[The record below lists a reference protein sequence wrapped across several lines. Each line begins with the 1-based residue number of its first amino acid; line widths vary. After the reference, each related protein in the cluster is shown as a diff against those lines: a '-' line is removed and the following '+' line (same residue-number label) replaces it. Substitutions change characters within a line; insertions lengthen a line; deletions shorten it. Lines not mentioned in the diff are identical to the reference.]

1 MALSTMYNYAPVS
14 PVQITREE
22 YTNVGSGTNILGTYA
37 RAFKGSTDFEI
48 WDSAVGGTQLVE
60 DTDYTLETLDTV
72 LTADAGYNVY
82 AEYQVTNA
90 TYQTG
95 SIYITYKIVRSYND
109 ADLMNALISATS
121 TAEVEIDDTDSPY
134 TITDISEDNIIVD
147 TSGGDVDITM
157 PTLADNEGRIIKIFH
172 ETDGNDLNVDGEG
185 AETIEG
191 LTDIDLP
198 KAGDYLILRGSVNE
212 WKIISENISAQLR
225 LNTYAGFGSVDTK
238 IMRFTNK
245 VEGFGNM
252 FTENHT
258 SGYNGNA
265 EGLEITIVKTGKYSF
280 EFSAKDSSSGYG
292 GLSLDSSQLTT
303 TINLINTTDVL
314 SMDRSTGAN
323 SMWATNWSGWL
334 VAGSVVRAH
343 ASAIATSG
351 EGNDHF
357 TATYIK

>member
-1 MALSTMYNYAPVS
+1 MAYSALL
-14 PVQITREE
+14 TR
-22 YTNVGSGTNILGTYA
+22 T
-37 RAFKGSTDFEI
+37 
-48 WDSAVGGTQLVE
+48 
-60 DTDYTLETLDTV
+60 
-72 LTADAGYNVY
+72 TADTNSHTDINQLNENIKQAVAAG
-82 AEYQVTNA
+82 A
-90 TYQTG
+90 TTAPTI
-95 SIYITYKIVRSYND
+95 S
-109 ADLMNALISATS
+109 LNALKTAVDAISENYDYDLLAKSASYSILDGDPNVIVCTS
-121 TAEVEIDDTDSPY
+121 TAGNM
-134 TITDISEDNIIVD
+134 TITL
-147 TSGGDVDITM
+147 
-157 PTLADNEGRIIKIFH
+157 PTLADNQERRIIIMH
-172 ETDGNDLNVDGEG
+172 IEDGGNTNEVKVDGEG
-185 AETIEG
+185 GETIEG

-198 KAGDYLILRGSVNE
+198 REDDMLELLATSTE

-258 SGYNGNA
+258 SGYNGNQ

-343 ASAIATSG
+343 TSAIATSG